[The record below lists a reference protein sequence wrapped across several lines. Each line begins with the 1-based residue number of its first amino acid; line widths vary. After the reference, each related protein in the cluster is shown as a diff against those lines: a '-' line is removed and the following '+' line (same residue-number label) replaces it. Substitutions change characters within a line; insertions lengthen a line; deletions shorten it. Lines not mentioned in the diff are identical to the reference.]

1 VPIDTTHPEYDAALA
16 QWLRARAVLAGED
29 AVKNQRTALLE
40 KIGGHDEQDYHAYLK
55 RAAFYNAAARTAAG
69 FVGMVFRRAPQI
81 EFPAQAALQPRFET
95 DTDLLGTPLAEYA
108 REVFTEVLHVGRCA
122 TLISWDEPAERP
134 HCLLYRAEDILN
146 WRVER
151 LGGKYRLTLVVLREW
166 VNAGDDYATD
176 LQPQYRVLR
185 ADPTGVTSETW
196 RKPQGSDWQMSPAPA
211 GRPLRRG
218 EPLPFIPLVFHGPSH
233 ARASV
238 SPLPLGDLI
247 AVNLDHYRLDAD
259 YKHGLHF
266 TALPTAYLAGFG
278 AQTELKIGSG
288 AVWMSENP
296 QAKAGYLE
304 YFGHGLTSF
313 ERALERNERLMAT
326 LGSRLLE
333 PPRRQAETAEAL
345 AIRAGGEE
353 TVVGSIAR
361 AVSHSLSEVLKW
373 AAWWA
378 LLKTPGNS
386 PEDLPSEMVLLA
398 LNQDFGTSGLSAKDL
413 QALVAGWQAGA
424 FSHDTLLHLLRRG
437 EVLPEGRTNEQERK
451 LTGATASAEE

>member
-1 VPIDTTHPEYDAALA
+1 MPVDTTHPEYDAALA
-16 QWLRARAVLAGED
+16 QWQRARAVLAGED
-29 AVKNQRTALLE
+29 AVKNQRTALLA
-40 KIGGHDEQDYHAYLK
+40 KVGGHDEQEYHAYLK

-81 EFPAQAALQPRFET
+81 EFPALAGLQPRFET

-108 REVFTEVLHVGRCA
+108 REVFTQVLHVGRCA
-122 TLISWDEPAERP
+122 TLISWDEPAARP

-146 WRVER
+146 WRVDR

-185 ADPTGVTSETW
+185 ADATGVTSQTW
-196 RKPQGSDWQMSPAPA
+196 RKSSGSDWQIGAST
-211 GRPLRRG
+211 RPLRRG

-266 TALPTAYLAGFG
+266 TALPTAVLAGFG
-278 AQTELKIGSG
+278 PQTELKIGSG
-288 AVWMSENP
+288 TVWMSENP
-296 QAKAGYLE
+296 EARATYLE
-304 YFGHGLTSF
+304 FHGHGLTSY

-353 TVVGSIAR
+353 TVVGSIGN
-361 AVSHSLSEVLKW
+361 AVSHSLSEVLRW

-378 LLKTPGNS
+378 LIPAPAG
-386 PEDLPSEMVLLA
+386 PEDLPSDFAFLK
-398 LNQDFGTSGLSAKDL
+398 LNQDFGTSGLAAKDL

-424 FSHDTLLHLLRRG
+424 FSHDTLLHLLRQG
-437 EVLPEGRTNEQERK
+437 EVLPEGRTNEQERE
-451 LTGATASAEE
+451 LIGASNEE